1 MIETEEAVK
10 EEIPEEEVSFK
21 DLYEMSLDRVKEGEI
36 VVGTVLS
43 VDKDF
48 VTIDIG
54 YKSEGHVRSKEF
66 MDEDGTLSIVAGDEV
81 EVYLEKKENEEGSVV
96 ISKSKADQLR
106 VWDDI
111 KDACEEEGKV
121 VFGRIIQR
129 IKGGFRVDI
138 KGLTAFLPGSQ
149 VDIKPVL
156 NQDALVGK
164 KFEFRVLKYSRS
176 KENIVL
182 SRKILLEKERQKMRS
197 DTLKVLEEG
206 AVLQGVVKNTTDYG
220 LFVDLGGIDG
230 LVHIT
235 DISWGRVGKPSQYY
249 SIGETI
255 ETKVLKYDKEKE
267 KVSLGLK
274 QLKEDPWLTVK
285 ERYTVG
291 TRKKGKIVN
300 ITDYGAFVELEVG
313 VEGLVHISEMSWVK
327 KVKHP
332 SQIVSLEEEVEVAVL
347 DVDAKNRRLSLGIKQ
362 TTENPWDEIET
373 KYPKGTKIK
382 GTVTNTT
389 DFGIFVGVEEG
400 IDGLV
405 HISDLSWK
413 KQNKPISELYKR
425 GDEVEAIV
433 LNIDKNNERFSLGI
447 KQLDKDPWLD
457 IRDKYTPGMSL
468 EGKVTNIVDFGV
480 FVALEEGVE
489 GLIHVSEFD
498 RGKASKVKLPGVGET
513 LEVEILNVDPDER
526 KIGLGAKGLAEEV
539 SKKSS
544 EESTVEKM
552 KDKAE
557 EEKVEVKAD
566 DSVEAEGVTEKAEEN
581 TEEKDTAETIGQEED
596 VEEGADEEEN
606 KEGKE

>member
-1 MIETEEAVK
+1 MIETEEVV
-10 EEIPEEEVSFK
+10 EEEVPEEEESFK

-66 MDEDGTLSIVAGDEV
+66 MDEDGMLSIVAGDEV
-81 EVYLEKKENEEGSVV
+81 EVLLEKKENEEGSVV

-121 VFGRIIQR
+121 VSGRIIQR

-176 KENIVL
+176 KENIVI

-285 ERYTVG
+285 ERYIVG
-291 TRKKGKIVN
+291 TRKKGRIVN

-327 KVKHP
+327 KIKHP
-332 SQIVSLEEEVEVAVL
+332 SQIVSLE
-347 DVDAKNRRLSLGIKQ
+347 
-362 TTENPWDEIET
+362 
-373 KYPKGTKIK
+373 
-382 GTVTNTT
+382 
-389 DFGIFVGVEEG
+389 
-400 IDGLV
+400 
-405 HISDLSWK
+405 
-413 KQNKPISELYKR
+413 
-425 GDEVEAIV
+425 
-433 LNIDKNNERFSLGI
+433 
-447 KQLDKDPWLD
+447 
-457 IRDKYTPGMSL
+457 
-468 EGKVTNIVDFGV
+468 
-480 FVALEEGVE
+480 
-489 GLIHVSEFD
+489 
-498 RGKASKVKLPGVGET
+498 
-513 LEVEILNVDPDER
+513 
-526 KIGLGAKGLAEEV
+526 
-539 SKKSS
+539 
-544 EESTVEKM
+544 
-552 KDKAE
+552 
-557 EEKVEVKAD
+557 
-566 DSVEAEGVTEKAEEN
+566 
-581 TEEKDTAETIGQEED
+581 
-596 VEEGADEEEN
+596 
-606 KEGKE
+606 

>member
-1 MIETEEAVK
+1 MIETEETVK
-10 EEIPEEEVSFK
+10 EEIPEEEESFK

-36 VVGTVLS
+36 VAGTVLS
-43 VDKDF
+43 VNRDF

-54 YKSEGHVRSKEF
+54 YKSEGYIPSKEF
-66 MDEDGTLSIVAGDEV
+66 LDDNGTLSITAGDEV
-81 EVYLEKKENEEGSVV
+81 EVFLEKKEDKNGSVV
-96 ISKSKADQLR
+96 ISKSKADQLK

-111 KDACEEEGKV
+111 KCACEEEGV
-121 VFGRIIQR
+121 VNGRIIQR

-182 SRKILLEKERQKMRS
+182 SRKILLEKERQKMRG
-197 DTLKVLEEG
+197 DTLKILEEG

-220 LFVDLGGIDG
+220 IFVDLGGIDG

-249 SIGETI
+249 SIGETL

-285 ERYTVG
+285 ERYAVG
-291 TRKKGKIVN
+291 TRKLGKVVN

-313 VEGLVHISEMSWVK
+313 VEGLVHISEMSWLK

-332 SQIVSLEEEVEVAVL
+332 SQIVSLEEEVEIIVL
-347 DVDAKNRRLSLGIKQ
+347 DVDVKNRRLSLGIKQ
-362 TTENPWDEIET
+362 ATENPWDAIET
-373 KYPKGTKIK
+373 KYPKGTKINGK
-382 GTVTNTT
+382 VTNIA
-389 DFGIFVGVEEG
+389 DFGIFVGVEDG

-405 HISDLSWK
+405 HISDISWK
-413 KQNKPISELYKR
+413 KQSQPISELYSR
-425 GDEVEAIV
+425 GDEIEAIV

-468 EGKVTNIVDFGV
+468 EGQVTNVADFGV
-480 FVALEEGVE
+480 FIALEEGVE

-498 RGKASKVKLPGVGET
+498 RGKLRKQNCQNQEKRWKLRF
-513 LEVEILNVDPDER
+513 L
-526 KIGLGAKGLAEEV
+526 
-539 SKKSS
+539 
-544 EESTVEKM
+544 M
-552 KDKAE
+552 
-557 EEKVEVKAD
+557 
-566 DSVEAEGVTEKAEEN
+566 
-581 TEEKDTAETIGQEED
+581 
-596 VEEGADEEEN
+596 
-606 KEGKE
+606 

>member
-1 MIETEEAVK
+1 MIETEETVEK
-10 EEIPEEEVSFK
+10 EMFEEEVSFK

-36 VVGTVLS
+36 VAGTVLS
-43 VDKDF
+43 INKDF

-54 YKSEGHVRSKEF
+54 YKSEGHVRVKEF
-66 MDEDGTLSIVAGDEV
+66 MDDDGTLSIAAGDEV
-81 EVYLEKKENEEGSVV
+81 EVFLEKKEDKEGSVV
-96 ISKSKADQLR
+96 LSKSKADQLR

-111 KDACEEEGKV
+111 KNACEEEGV
-121 VFGRIIQR
+121 VEGRIIQR

-182 SRKILLEKERQKMRS
+182 SRKILLEKDRQKMRAE
-197 DTLKVLEEG
+197 TLKVLEEG
-206 AVLQGVVKNTTDYG
+206 AVMQGVVKNTTDYG
-220 LFVDLGGIDG
+220 IFVDLGGIDG

-249 SIGETI
+249 SIGETLD
-255 ETKVLKYDKEKE
+255 TKVLKYDKEKE

-285 ERYTVG
+285 ERYSVG
-291 TRKKGKIVN
+291 TRKNGKVVN

-313 VEGLVHISEMSWVK
+313 VEGLVHISEMSWMK
-327 KVKHP
+327 KIKHP
-332 SQIVSLEEEVEVAVL
+332 SQIVSLEEEVEVSVL

-362 TTENPWDEIET
+362 TTENPWDAIET
-373 KYPKGTKIK
+373 KYPKGSKIK
-382 GTVTNTT
+382 GKVTNTT
-389 DFGIFVGVEEG
+389 DFGVFVGVEDG

-457 IRDKYTPGMSL
+457 IRDKYTPGMSI
-468 EGKVTNIVDFGV
+468 EGEVTNVADFGV

-498 RGKASKVKLPGVGET
+498 RGKASKVKLPGLGTT

-526 KIGLGAKGLAEEV
+526 KIGLGAKSFAEEA
-539 SKKSS
+539 SKDKP
-544 EESTVEKM
+544 EENSAEKIEE
-552 KDKAE
+552 KAE
-557 EEKVEVKAD
+557 EAKVEVKAED
-566 DSVEAEGVTEKAEEN
+566 NSEAEEVAEKADKK
-581 TEEKDTAETIGQEED
+581 TEEEDIVETIDKGEED
-596 VEEGADEEEN
+596 IAEGTDEEES
-606 KEGKE
+606 KEDKE